1 MGPFKND
8 KSIKLFLEKQ
18 LQTYGISHY
27 CYFLSP
33 KYAHT
38 TPAILSNYPDEWIS
52 CYMESELYHYD
63 PVVLYAKQTITPF
76 AWNELNEPCRST
88 GSTEMSSFASRYS
101 VFDGY
106 TFVVHDAN
114 NYLSLLSLC
123 NIDGDSCFYE
133 KIQKHLAD
141 LQLLLINV
149 HDRVN
154 KTINLLQLIENKDS
168 ILSSRELE
176 ILQWV
181 SIGKTYIESAI
192 ILGIRERTI
201 KFHMK
206 NIVNKLNVSN
216 AKHAIKKAIEL
227 NLLN

>member
-18 LQTYGISHY
+18 LQTYGLKYY
-27 CYFLSP
+27 CYYLSP
-33 KYAHT
+33 KFAHT
-38 TPAILSNYPDEWIS
+38 APAILSNYPEEWIK
-52 CYMESELYHYD
+52 CYMSDELYHYD
-63 PVVLYAKQTITPF
+63 PVVLFGKQTITPF
-76 AWNELNEPCRST
+76 AWQDIEKLKSSNDNV
-88 GSTEMSSFASRYS
+88 GMSSVGLRYNI
-101 VFDGY
+101 FGGY

-123 NIDGDSCFYE
+123 NIDNDSSFYE
-133 KIQKHLAD
+133 KIEKHQAD
-141 LQLLLINV
+141 IQLLLINT
-149 HDRVN
+149 HDKIN
-154 KTINLLQLIENKDS
+154 KTINFFQLIESRDC

-181 SIGKTYIESAI
+181 SMGKTYIESAI

-227 NLLN
+227 NLLH